1 MSLSRCILGLACL
14 WHGVIASPPGAVPS
28 NIPIATDLQTAPA
41 TVAQPIANS
50 AAPRKLHGKFL
61 HITGECRRNNC
72 EDPIANRFVVPDLH
86 PDQFYKPH
94 SSTDEADACHRG
106 KGPAGVYGAEVSD
119 CDTPFALINATFDWI
134 KANIKDDIDFVIWT
148 GDTARHD
155 SDEEIPRNQDQ
166 VLGTNRWIADKIA
179 ELFSDSTGQNLQ
191 IPIVPTLGNNDIL
204 PHNILLPGPNPWLQH
219 YTHLW
224 HKFIPEAQRHS
235 FQFGGWFYTEVI
247 PNRLAVFSLNTLYFF
262 DRNAGVDGCGSPSE
276 PGYKQMEW
284 LRIQLQIMRERG
296 MKAIL
301 TGHVPPARTDSKKL
315 WDENCWQK
323 YSLWLRQYR
332 DVVVSGLYGHMNID
346 HFVIHDEHDI
356 NVDLMTGLADDSID
370 TREAMDDELTV
381 MGAADYLQELR
392 QNWAKL
398 DPPPTDSKSPGKVKG
413 GKKGKK
419 GRKGKKK
426 ADLWGE
432 RYSLS
437 LISPSIVPNYYPA
450 LRIVEY
456 NTSGLEDTP
465 LWRESAAKSV
475 MPVEFE
481 QYDQQKHLGLKRQLS
496 TMEEYNN
503 EIDAL
508 KKGKKHK
515 GGDKPKE
522 PDFIVP
528 HPPSKS
534 SPPGPAYSPQPL
546 TLTGYTQYY
555 ANLTH
560 INNITTEDLDL
571 TAISD
576 GDEEDETWLD
586 WLLRWRKGRHGNKKP
601 NHPEPN
607 PREFSFEVEYS
618 TFDDKLYKLGDLTV
632 NSYVELACRISKQP
646 KKGKGKSKSLD
657 VMYESEVEGGDE
669 EEDDLFEDVDKDEGD
684 DEDELSDAEESDDD
698 SDDEELDAET
708 LKKHDKKKG
717 HGGRKHKKGGK
728 KHKKKKQ
735 NKIWMHFLTHAFVST
750 VEKEDLKKFT

>member
-28 NIPIATDLQTAPA
+28 NIPIATDLQTAAA

-50 AAPRKLHGKFL
+50 AAAPRKLHGKFL
-61 HITGECRRNNC
+61 HITGECRRRGWNHS
-72 EDPIANRFVVPDLH
+72 DIPRANRFVVPDLH

-134 KANIKDDIDFVIWT
+134 KANIKDGIDFVIWT

-155 SDEEIPRNQDQ
+155 SDEEIPRSADQ
-166 VLGTNRWIADKIA
+166 VLGTNRWIADKIT
-179 ELFSDSTGQNLQ
+179 ELFSDSTGQNLE
-191 IPIVPTLGNNDIL
+191 IPIVPTFGNNDIL

-219 YTHLW
+219 YMHLW
-224 HKFIPEAQRHS
+224 HRFIPEAQRHS
-235 FQFGGWFYTEVI
+235 FQFGGWFYVEVI

-262 DRNAGVDGCGSPSE
+262 DRNAGTDGCASPSE

-296 MKAIL
+296 VKAIL

-356 NVDLMTGLADDSID
+356 NVGMIAGLADDSID

-398 DPPPTDSKSPGKVKG
+398 QPPPTDSNNPGKVKG
-413 GKKGKK
+413 GKKGRK
-419 GRKGKKK
+419 GRKKKS
-426 ADLWGE
+426 DLWGE

-437 LISPSIVPNYYPA
+437 LVSPSIVPNYYPA

-465 LWRESAAKSV
+465 LWRESAKSV
-475 MPVEFE
+475 MMPIELE
-481 QYDQQKHLGLKRQLS
+481 QNDRQKHLNLKRQHLPH
-496 TMEEYNN
+496 TEEEEADN
-503 EIDAL
+503 EIDAYK

-515 GGDKPKE
+515 GGDSKPKE
-522 PDFIVP
+522 PDFIIP
-528 HPPSKS
+528 HPPAKS

-546 TLTGYTQYY
+546 TLTGYTQYF

-560 INNITTEDLDL
+560 INNVTTEDLS
-571 TAISD
+571 AVSD
-576 GDEEDETWLD
+576 RDEEDETWVD

-601 NHPEPN
+601 THPEPD
-607 PREFSFEVEYS
+607 PRQFNFEVEYS

-632 NSYVELACRISKQP
+632 NSYVELAYRISKQP
-646 KKGKGKSKSLD
+646 KKGKAKGVD
-657 VMYESEVEGGDE
+657 VTYDSEAQDE
-669 EEDDLFEDVDKDEGD
+669 EDADLFEEVEEENED
-684 DEDELSDAEESDDD
+684 DDELSDAED
-698 SDDEELDAET
+698 SEEDPDDEDLET
-708 LKKHDKKKG
+708 ETIKKHDKKK
-717 HGGRKHKKGGK
+717 KGGK
-728 KHKKKKQ
+728 KHKKKKGKKKKQ

-750 VEKEDLKKFT
+750 VEKDDLKKFT